1 MKRFLI
7 LALAVALAPLAS
19 AQLYK
24 YVDQNGKTVYTDQ
37 PPPSADPKALH
48 IPSSAVGSGPSA
60 APPKSAVQQ
69 DKDLQKSRDKLKAE
83 EKKAD
88 EKAQR
93 AAAEQERCDSAKV
106 AYEHYAAGGRIAKMN
121 AQGERVFLGDDE
133 IDAEREKAR
142 RQMDEACKKS

>member
-7 LALAVALAPLAS
+7 LAVAVAVAPLAS

-24 YVDQNGKTVYTDQ
+24 YIDANGKTVYTDQ
-37 PPPSADPKALH
+37 PPPSADPKTLR
-48 IPSSAVGSGPSA
+48 IPSSAVGSPAPA
-60 APPKSAVQQ
+60 AKSAVQQ
-69 DKDLQKSRDKLKAE
+69 DKELQKGRDKAKE
-83 EKKAD
+83 EAKKAD

-93 AAAEQERCDSAKV
+93 AAFEQQRCDSAKT
-106 AYEHYAAGGRIAKMN
+106 AYDHYAAGGRIAKLN

-142 RQMDEACKKS
+142 RAMDEACKKS

>member
-7 LALAVALAPLAS
+7 VALAVALAPLAS

-37 PPPSADPKALH
+37 PPANSDPKALR
-48 IPSSAVGSGPSA
+48 IAPSAVSPAPSA
-60 APPKSAVQQ
+60 APKSAVQQ
-69 DKDLQKSRDKLKAE
+69 DKELQKGRDKLKE
-83 EKKAD
+83 EAKKNE

-93 AAAEQERCDSAKV
+93 AAAEEQRCESAKG
-106 AYEHYAAGGRIAKMN
+106 AYEHYAAGGRLAKLN
-121 AQGERVFLGDDE
+121 EKGERVFLGDDE

-142 RQMDEACKKS
+142 RAMDEACKKS

>member
-24 YVDQNGKTVYTDQ
+24 YIDANGKTVYTDQ
-37 PPPSADPKALH
+37 PPPTSDPKALR
-48 IPSSAVGSGPSA
+48 IPSSAVGSGPA
-60 APPKSAVQQ
+60 ASGKSAVQQ
-69 DKDLQKSRDKLKAE
+69 DKDLQKGREKLKEE

-93 AAAEQERCDSAKV
+93 AAAEQQRCDSAKN
-106 AYEHYAAGGRIAKMN
+106 AYEHYSAGGRIAKLN
-121 AQGERVFLGDDE
+121 DKGERVFLGDDE

-142 RQMDEACKKS
+142 RTMDEACKKS

>member
-37 PPPSADPKALH
+37 PPPSADPKALR
-48 IPSSAVGSGPSA
+48 IPSSAVGSTPPA
-60 APPKSAVQQ
+60 ASKSAVQQ
-69 DKDLQKSRDKLKAE
+69 DKDLQKGRDKLKDDQ
-83 EKKAD
+83 KKSD

-106 AYEHYAAGGRIAKMN
+106 AYEHYAAGGRIAKLN